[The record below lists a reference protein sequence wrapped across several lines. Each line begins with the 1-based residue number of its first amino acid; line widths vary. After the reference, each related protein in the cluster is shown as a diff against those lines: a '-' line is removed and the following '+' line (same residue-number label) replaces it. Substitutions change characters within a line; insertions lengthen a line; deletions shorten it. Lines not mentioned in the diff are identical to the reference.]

1 MRVAGIVAEYNPFH
15 TGHLYLLNKVREEL
29 GEDAAIV
36 VIMSGDFVQRGI
48 PAISDRSSRAC
59 ALLSS
64 GADLVLELPFTFA
77 TGSADR
83 FARGSILSLSKS
95 TVVTDLFFG
104 AEHDSLE
111 DLLYIASLDPEADS
125 GSEAGDLFH
134 SRLEELQK
142 EGQPYA
148 AAWQEAFTAY
158 LEARAETASEECPE
172 TTSSESCL
180 DARHTTTTTTR
191 FSSERLAAILKEPN
205 NILAISY
212 LRELKRCGSDI
223 KPHLVHRE
231 NAYHEEGLKEDS
243 FPSATALR
251 KTILERYDTLTK
263 PEFIRSLSDLLP
275 FIPDT
280 MLAEMLCQW
289 NHETRP
295 MGENDLIEAALPLL
309 RASSSEKLA
318 ETAHMGPHLA
328 GYLKGAIRNLHYDGN
343 EPVSVLFRKKAET
356 RCFAYTRILRAL
368 SSLLVGQ
375 TAEDL
380 TALTDPKY
388 LRLLGFSEKGRTVL
402 KAMRGQS
409 ELPILSRASDAL
421 HYAKDPVFARMDE
434 LDRISHDF
442 WTSRARGTFEEDFK
456 REVIQFK
463 RGRLYR

>member
-15 TGHLYLLNKVREEL
+15 TGHLHLLNKVREEL
-29 GEDAAIV
+29 GADTPIV

-48 PAISDRSSRAC
+48 PAISDRSSRTC

-83 FARGSILSLSKS
+83 FAHGSIFSLAKS

-125 GSEAGDLFH
+125 GSEAGAVFH
-134 SRLEELQK
+134 SKLEELQK

-148 AAWQEAFTAY
+148 AAWQEAFAAY
-158 LEARAETASEECPE
+158 IEARSEASSPAACSETQKDGGSAPE
-172 TTSSESCL
+172 AATGKTSRLSSE
-180 DARHTTTTTTR
+180 D
-191 FSSERLAAILKEPN
+191 LASILKEPN

-212 LRELKRCGSDI
+212 LRELHRSGAAI
-223 KPHLVHRE
+223 TPHLVQRE
-231 NAYHEEGLKEDS
+231 NAYHEEGLKEGV

-251 KTILERYDTLTK
+251 KTILGRYDSLPK

-289 NHETRP
+289 NKGTRP
-295 MGENDLIEAALPLL
+295 MGEKDLIDASLPLL
-309 RASSSEKLA
+309 RATSSGKLSEV
-318 ETAHMGPHLA
+318 AHMGPQLA
-328 GYLKGAIRNLHYDGN
+328 GHLKGAVRNLHYDGE
-343 EPVSVLFRKKAET
+343 EPATVLFRKKAET

-368 SSLLVGQ
+368 ASLLIGQ

-380 TALTDPKY
+380 TNLPDPKY

-409 ELPILSRASDAL
+409 ELPILSRASDAF
-421 HYAKDPVFARMDE
+421 HYAKDPAFARMDE

-442 WTSRARGTFEEDFK
+442 WTSRARGTFEEDFR

-463 RGRLYR
+463 RGKLYR

>member
-1 MRVAGIVAEYNPFH
+1 MHVAGIVAEYNPFH
-15 TGHLYLLNKVREEL
+15 TGHLYLLNKVRKEL
-29 GEDAAIV
+29 GEDTAIV

-48 PAISDRSSRAC
+48 PAISDRSSRTC

-83 FARGSILSLSKS
+83 FARGSILSFSKS

-111 DLLYIASLDPEADS
+111 DLKYIASLDPEADPE
-125 GSEAGDLFH
+125 SEAGVVFH
-134 SRLEELQK
+134 SKLEELQK

-148 AAWQEAFTAY
+148 AAWQEAFTSY
-158 LEARAETASEECPE
+158 LEARAGSEASRL
-172 TTSSESCL
+172 SSEDLS
-180 DARHTTTTTTR
+180 
-191 FSSERLAAILKEPN
+191 AILKGPN
-205 NILAISY
+205 NILAIAY
-212 LRELKRCGSDI
+212 LRELNRCGSDI
-223 KPHLVHRE
+223 TPHLVHRE
-231 NAYHEEGLKEDS
+231 NAYHEEGLKEGN

-251 KTILERYDTLTK
+251 KAILERYDTLTK

-275 FIPDT
+275 FIPDA

-289 NHETRP
+289 NKGTRP
-295 MGENDLIEAALPLL
+295 MGEKDLIEAALPLL
-309 RASSSEKLA
+309 RAGSSEKLA
-318 ETAHMGPHLA
+318 GTAHMGSQLP
-328 GYLKGAIRNLHYDGN
+328 GYLKGAVRNLHYDEK
-343 EPVSVLFRKKAET
+343 EPVTVHFRKNVET

-368 SSLLVGQ
+368 SSLIIGQ

-380 TALTDPKY
+380 DNLTEPKY
-388 LRLLGFSEKGRTVL
+388 LRLLGFSENGRSVL

-409 ELPILSRASDAL
+409 ELPILSRASDAF
-421 HYAKDPVFARMDE
+421 HYAKDPAFARMDE

-463 RGRLYR
+463 RGKLYR